1 MREIDPLVYVSG
13 AWDGTI
19 HIWDIRESTK
29 KAMRIVFNTNSQ
41 GGRNVR
47 FKTRKLEEP
56 VLKKSV
62 TGVDHYKEKYLLSVE
77 DVSK

>member
-1 MREIDPLVYVSG
+1 
-13 AWDGTI
+13 
-19 HIWDIRESTK
+19 
-29 KAMRIVFNTNSQ
+29 MRIVFNTNSQ

-62 TGVDHYKEKYLLSVE
+62 TGVAHYKEKYLLSVE